1 MCFSY
6 NGAAQLYSPAFVQY
20 QSTHRATDWY
30 SHIIRTQKLK
40 EMLHLAIRT
49 RLKTQNYTHKVL
61 PLNPILPNINIHIL
75 HTVLSTFSM
84 VMDKENL
91 FENHELLKLMIIS
104 VIIMVIKSNGDTAR
118 IN

>member
-49 RLKTQNYTHKVL
+49 RLKKNTHKVL
-61 PLNPILPNINIHIL
+61 PLNPILPNINIRIL

-84 VMDKENL
+84 IMDKENL
-91 FENHELLKLMIIS
+91 SENHELLKLMIIS

>member
-1 MCFSY
+1 
-6 NGAAQLYSPAFVQY
+6 
-20 QSTHRATDWY
+20 
-30 SHIIRTQKLK
+30 
-40 EMLHLAIRT
+40 MLHLAIRT

-75 HTVLSTFSM
+75 HTVLSTL

-91 FENHELLKLMIIS
+91 SENHELLKLMIIS

>member
-1 MCFSY
+1 M
-6 NGAAQLYSPAFVQY
+6 
-20 QSTHRATDWY
+20 
-30 SHIIRTQKLK
+30 
-40 EMLHLAIRT
+40 
-49 RLKTQNYTHKVL
+49 L

-91 FENHELLKLMIIS
+91 SENHELLKLMIIS